1 MTMHAGLERA
11 ATAVAADGTDA
22 ADLAAVVAW
31 ACGPRRNLDAL
42 RRRLLT
48 AGSTVGSER
57 TEEAGVTP
65 SSLRVAELARADG
78 RRGGPTGDVAL
89 RVLRRWSDLGVRVAL
104 VGDTAYPDVLAEG
117 WPTID
122 APVLLAWR
130 GTPPGDAGPGVAIVG
145 ARNASAY
152 GTEVTDLIA
161 SAVARAGGRVVSG
174 GAVGID
180 AAAHGAALG
189 LPGGTTVVLGC
200 GHAVRYPAP
209 HARPG
214 GLFDRV
220 LEDGGT
226 LVSELLPEVT
236 AHPGVIRARNRIV
249 AGLARVTVVVEGGQR
264 SGSLLTAT
272 AAVERGREVL
282 AVPGDVL
289 APGSAAP
296 LRLLSE
302 GARVC
307 AAPRDV
313 LALLPDLP
321 PAVTTGPSW
330 TASGGTATSTADLAL
345 LPPMVREV
353 LERAGPRGVALEDL
367 GLLHDGPAGA
377 LLAALTRARLAG
389 VLDDVPGGVRLRR
402 TRPSVR

>member
-1 MTMHAGLERA
+1 MTASAELERA
-11 ATAVAADGTDA
+11 AAEVAADGTDP
-22 ADLAAVVAW
+22 ADLAAVVTW

-48 AGSTVGSER
+48 AGSMPGSER
-57 TEEAGVTP
+57 TEDVRATP
-65 SSLRVAELARADG
+65 WSHTVADLARTDG
-78 RRGGPTGDVAL
+78 RLDGPTAEVAR
-89 RVLRRWSDLGVRVAL
+89 RVLGRWSSLGVRVAL
-104 VGDTAYPDVLAEG
+104 VRDAAYPDVLAEG
-117 WPTID
+117 WPTVD

-130 GTPPGDAGPGVAIVG
+130 GSPPGDAGPGVAIVG
-145 ARNASAY
+145 SRNASAY

-161 SAVARAGGRVVSG
+161 SSVARAGGRVVSG

-180 AAAHGAALG
+180 AAAHAAALG

-200 GHAVRYPAP
+200 GHAVRYPVP

-214 GLFDRV
+214 GLFERV

-226 LVSELLPEVT
+226 LVSELLPHVT

-249 AGLARVTVVVEGGQR
+249 AGLARVTVVVEGGAR

-313 LALLPDLP
+313 LALLPDLS
-321 PAVTTGPSW
+321 PAGATRPAL
-330 TASGGTATSTADLAL
+330 TAPGRTATSTADLGL
-345 LPPMVREV
+345 LPTEVREA

-367 GLLHDGPAGA
+367 GLLHDGPAGV